1 MLTFVL
7 NLKCTQNGL
16 PEPPELLFSSTEKPI
31 ETCTSFGR
39 YIYAFL
45 KYKMRLKAT
54 AAFPAISCAT
64 PPAGST
70 YSRMCWASHP
80 GSKRL
85 HLFQTEVKSIDQIT
99 TMMQKH
105 SHRFNENWWGLLRNP
120 KCYVCLFCLPVQYQS
135 VIAPLVPLNV
145 WTRAAVLSPL
155 GDSCLPVTGNSCWGQ
170 QEGCYQVLWMACQVH
185 KTVLK
190 VRGKLCHLS
199 SLCGQR
205 AKKWGEL
212 GIWQSG
218 GWNVLAYSVQ
228 KAFLHV

>member
-105 SHRFNENWWGLLRNP
+105 SHRFYWKLVRFTKEPKMLRLFILP
-120 KCYVCLFCLPVQYQS
+120 STPVSECYSPSGASKCLNQGCCAVTTGWQLP
-135 VIAPLVPLNV
+135 
-145 WTRAAVLSPL
+145 
-155 GDSCLPVTGNSCWGQ
+155 
-170 QEGCYQVLWMACQVH
+170 ACD
-185 KTVLK
+185 
-190 VRGKLCHLS
+190 R
-199 SLCGQR
+199 
-205 AKKWGEL
+205 
-212 GIWQSG
+212 
-218 GWNVLAYSVQ
+218 
-228 KAFLHV
+228 